1 MFSPTTTKIE
11 WCDAVI
17 NICIGCLNNCTWNVY
32 VPGSVIKKRVK
43 YCYARQFAKKF
54 WQEYAK
60 NEGIKDPQLQ
70 NKIKNFEPICFSRR
84 MNISYP
90 KEVPKIYF
98 VNSMSDWYYW
108 DTKAKAKI
116 IVDAEENP
124 QHQFVI
130 LSKVSSAYDDMGG
143 MILPDNLWLGYSC
156 QSAVDLLRHNI
167 SMLPLLTGGKRIL
180 NLEPFVSNYYSDNLI
195 KEYDAVIIGGM
206 TGNKSLITG
215 YHMEFNEHS
224 LQSTLSACWRQNIK
238 VFLKPNIAAY
248 LQDYTYSHFLMYE
261 NVTNKKDEFW
271 FNSRITS

>member
-1 MFSPTTTKIE
+1 MFSPTPTKIE

-90 KEVPKIYF
+90 KEVSKIYF

-167 SMLPLLTGGKRIL
+167 SMLPLLT
-180 NLEPFVSNYYSDNLI
+180 
-195 KEYDAVIIGGM
+195 EYDAVIIGGM